1 MDKHECVCGA
11 MLKDAGMSEEHLEV
25 LKLSG
30 LVHEGKLAD
39 TAKLRE

>member
-1 MDKHECVCGA
+1 
-11 MLKDAGMSEEHLEV
+11 MLKDAGMSEEHLEM

-39 TAKLRE
+39 TAKLCE